1 MSTSHTAP
9 GHAPHRTRN
18 RTGLRRT
25 GLRRTGPRCTG
36 VRRAS
41 AALALAA
48 LLGVVAGCGDSDSG
62 SGSGS
67 GSGRDGARAGHGK
80 GEQAAQARGQ
90 RAERARRGFSL
101 FATGDLL
108 VHDSIIRQ
116 ARADAGGSG
125 YDFGRMIA
133 AAKTPAQAA
142 DLAICHMET
151 IYGPDGG
158 PFTGYPLFQTP
169 PQLARS
175 VKAAGYDSCST
186 GSNHTLDDSA
196 DGVTRTLKAMDTA
209 GLKHV
214 GSARSARE
222 RGRPAMLRAGG
233 AKVAQLSYTYG
244 TNGISLPE
252 DKPWLVNLIQ
262 PERIIRDARAARRAG
277 ADVVVASLHW
287 GTEWQENPDQL
298 QRSVAKKLTASRS
311 HGRRDIDLILG
322 THAHIPQAYEK
333 VNGTWVVYGMGDQ
346 IAGKMNDPR
355 GSMGTAARFHFLPPR
370 DAKRGRGEWSVDK
383 AEFTPF
389 MMQTSPRHT
398 LINLASKASRGA
410 GDAAQDEAYASI
422 RKVVFSR
429 GAKKDG
435 LRMAP

>member
-1 MSTSHTAP
+1 MSTSHLAL
-9 GHAPHRTRN
+9 GHAPRPTRARTR
-18 RTGLRRT
+18 
-25 GLRRTGPRCTG
+25 PRIA
-36 VRRAS
+36 VRRA
-41 AALALAA
+41 AAGLALAA
-48 LLGVVAGCGDSDSG
+48 LLGGVAGCAENDSS
-62 SGSGS
+62 SHS
-67 GSGRDGARAGHGK
+67 GSGREGSRAGHGK
-80 GEQAAQARGQ
+80 GEQAAQAQ
-90 RAERARRGFSL
+90 RQGARRGFSL

-125 YDFGRMIA
+125 YEFGRMIA
-133 AAKTPAQAA
+133 AAKPLAQQA

-175 VKAAGYDSCST
+175 VKDAGYDSCST

-222 RGRPAMLRAGG
+222 RSRPAMLRAGG
-233 AKVAQLSYTYG
+233 AKVAQLAYTYG
-244 TNGISLPE
+244 TNGISIPK

-287 GTEWQENPDQL
+287 GTEWQEAPDEL

-322 THAHIPQAYEK
+322 THAHVPQAYEK

-355 GSMGTAARFHFLPPR
+355 GSMGTAARFHFAPPK
-370 DAKRGRGEWSVDK
+370 DTKRGTGGKDSKRSTGEWSVDK

-398 LINLASKASRGA
+398 LVNLASKASRSA

-429 GAKKDG
+429 GAQRDG